1 MNTDT
6 RNTGTLTDI
15 DGRSCADTAAGRMAP
30 YDRLP
35 ARMRRLIA
43 GLDADIHPLSVA
55 EEWARQRKRG
65 MLWPAFVDHVAAAE
79 QRLAAQ
85 LEAARVRD
93 CEGIAD
99 AVRAAAGRPVGRVRL
114 LRARTRR
121 PRR

>member
-1 MNTDT
+1 MNNRNPTGISARDCPDT
-6 RNTGTLTDI
+6 P
-15 DGRSCADTAAGRMAP
+15 AGRMAP
-30 YDRLP
+30 FDRLP

-65 MLWPAFVDHVAAAE
+65 MQWPAFVDHVAAAE

-85 LEAARVRD
+85 LEAARLRD

-99 AVRAAAGRPVGRVRL
+99 AVRAAAKRPVGRVRL
-114 LRARTRR
+114 IRARTRR